1 MNKEM
6 NNYGEVVACDF
17 CNFGEET
24 HGGVLLGSYAICG
37 KCCDKY
43 GYDKPDYKY
52 SNEVDVIFDKEK
64 TFRDNVLEYRE
75 KTYGTRDAIQTIIS
89 W

>member
-1 MNKEM
+1 
-6 NNYGEVVACDF
+6 
-17 CNFGEET
+17 
-24 HGGVLLGSYAICG
+24 
-37 KCCDKY
+37 
-43 GYDKPDYKY
+43 
-52 SNEVDVIFDKEK
+52 VDVIFDKEK